1 MKSAGLPSVLVAAI
15 STVFVGCDAG
25 SAHVA
30 AISSLRQS
38 AAPIAP
44 DGDLAACREER
55 DRALVRIAELETEVR
70 REREV
75 RLERERQWLRYTQG
89 MARLTTLAGA
99 PVFTADVPAEERE
112 ARALDSAA
120 APVEVGTPVSAAETP
135 TAAIDDARA
144 TQRAAD
150 ELLRNARLAR
160 EERSR
165 AVHLALRS
173 LFAIEHVSGLD
184 LLESGLVQDGA
195 TGPVVL
201 RVIDEFGRPLGSL
214 YAERL
219 KLEGSRTARTLAL
232 ILEQGWERRGG
243 VKTPFEGAT
252 PDAEGRG
259 GTRRIDLAH
268 VDPTPWFEAVPE
280 LFREDQRAQ
289 VTQGDSRELNV
300 LRFELN
306 RRFRADSSGPVY
318 RIESLS
324 AREGLVLREVHV
336 AVLTPDFAME
346 RELFADRMSVIRA
359 DKGLEIELLGGSQIR
374 GNEKVPFLDGRYRI
388 FLPRADAAI
397 WEAAGIPVGGRT
409 SVTTPA
415 ASEPANVPP
424 GG

>member
-1 MKSAGLPSVLVAAI
+1 MSTRRATVLAATFAVVLAGGDGADVQTVTSAGRDQLPAVAAPA
-15 STVFVGCDAG
+15 T
-25 SAHVA
+25 
-30 AISSLRQS
+30 
-38 AAPIAP
+38 
-44 DGDLAACREER
+44 DLATCREER
-55 DRALVRIAELETEVR
+55 DRALLRIAQLETEVR

-75 RLERERQWLRYTQG
+75 RLDRERQWLRYTQG
-89 MARLTTLAGA
+89 MARLATLAGA
-99 PVFTADVPAEERE
+99 PIFTADVPAEERE
-112 ARALDSAA
+112 ARALDSAIA
-120 APVEVGTPVSAAETP
+120 P
-135 TAAIDDARA
+135 TAVEAPAPAIDDAR
-144 TQRAAD
+144 TLQRAAED
-150 ELLRNARLAR
+150 LLRNARLAR

-173 LFAIEHVSGLD
+173 LFAIEQVSGLD
-184 LLESGLVQDGA
+184 LLESGLVHDGA

-201 RVIDEFGRPLGSL
+201 RVFDESGRPLGSL

-243 VKTPFEGAT
+243 VKTPFEGAP

-280 LFREDQRAQ
+280 LFREDQRAE
-289 VTQGDSRELNV
+289 VTQGDPRELTA

-324 AREGLVLREVHV
+324 AREGLVLRQVHV
-336 AVLTPDFAME
+336 AVLTPDSALE
-346 RELFADRMSVIRA
+346 RELFADRMSVLRA
-359 DKGLEIELLGGSQIR
+359 EKGLEIELIGGSQIR

-388 FLPRADAAI
+388 FLPRADASI
-397 WEAAGIPVGGRT
+397 WEAAGIPVGARAA
-409 SVTTPA
+409 TTPPPA
-415 ASEPANVPP
+415 APEPANVSP

>member
-1 MKSAGLPSVLVAAI
+1 MELAIVLAAAI
-15 STVFVGCDAG
+15 GLAACDG
-25 SAHVA
+25 NSAHAV
-30 AISSLRQS
+30 AISGLEQP
-38 AAPIAP
+38 AAPAAP
-44 DGDLAACREER
+44 SADLATCREER
-55 DRALVRIAELETEVR
+55 DRALVRIAELETEAR

-99 PVFTADVPAEERE
+99 PIFTADVPAEERE
-112 ARALDSAA
+112 ARALDGAA
-120 APVEVGTPVSAAETP
+120 TPGAAETPVSAP
-135 TAAIDDARA
+135 TVATDEARSA
-144 TQRAAD
+144 QRAAD
-150 ELLRNARLAR
+150 ELLRDARLER

-173 LFAIEHVSGLD
+173 LFAIEQISGLD
-184 LLESGLVQDGA
+184 LLESGLVQNGA

-201 RVIDEFGRPLGSL
+201 RVIDEYGRPLGSL

-243 VKTPFEGAT
+243 VKIPFEGAS

-280 LFREDQRAQ
+280 LFREDQRER
-289 VTQGDSRELNV
+289 VTQGDPRELTA

-306 RRFRADSSGPVY
+306 RRFRADASGSVY
-318 RIESLS
+318 RVESLS
-324 AREGLVLREVHV
+324 AREGLVLREVHL
-336 AVLTPDFAME
+336 AVLTPEFALE

-388 FLPRADAAI
+388 FLPRADASI
-397 WEAAGIPVGGRT
+397 WEAAGIPVGGRAAA
-409 SVTTPA
+409 TTPPA
-415 ASEPANVPP
+415 VSEPTNVPP